1 MTVNIDKLYGTATVQ
16 ADTSTA
22 INKEYL
28 DKLFGTAAVQ
38 ADASGTLDKLFT
50 DKLYATVVIR
60 ANYTPPP
67 DPTPPE
73 DDRITGGGGYPG
85 YTSPVYR
92 VHPEYDE
99 ARSGRKK
106 RKKRLRNDGGNIV
119 IEGPTEIQ
127 TGIVEIQPVRD
138 LLAEYERKRMEAER
152 LRIKKLKALRE
163 ADDDWLLGS

>member
-1 MTVNIDKLYGTATVQ
+1 MTVQ
-16 ADTSTA
+16 ADKLYATTTVQNTA
-22 INKEYL
+22 TGLVGQIL
-28 DKLFGTAAVQ
+28 A
-38 ADASGTLDKLFT
+38 

-60 ANYTPPP
+60 ANYTPDPP
-67 DPTPPE
+67 APE